1 MKRVP
6 VVKTSARLSPVALS
20 RYAGLDLLP
29 SAILLLGADC
39 RVIHGNPAAENLTES
54 SLKNLVGQSVH
65 NVFTGGP
72 EWELTLQDAHLVLGF
87 GQAYFSSA
95 RTQHDVDTSNA

>member
-6 VVKTSARLSPVALS
+6 VVKTSAKVSPVALS

-54 SLKNLVGQSVH
+54 SL
-65 NVFTGGP
+65 
-72 EWELTLQDAHLVLGF
+72 
-87 GQAYFSSA
+87 
-95 RTQHDVDTSNA
+95 